1 MERTELRIRLL
12 ALGLL
17 TLGWTLAV
25 ALAGTAHAQTPD
37 VGAVGAAMRTERDV
51 VYRPGGDPDGKD
63 KLDLYVPPGPGPHP
77 VIVFIHGG
85 GLLQGDKSIFAG
97 LGQYF
102 VRRGFAAAIVNH
114 RLSPGVSHP
123 AHIQDAA
130 AAFAWVYRNVER
142 FGGDPKRI
150 ILAGHSSGAYLA
162 ALLATDPR
170 WLGAHDLDSSAIRGV
185 VPISGFYDVE
195 LLAPTRPMSVWGKD
209 PAVWREASPIR
220 HVRRDAPPML
230 LLYADGD
237 DDARRAESRS
247 FEQALADAGQANVK
261 SVQIPERDHR
271 SIIARFGERDD
282 ETSTRLLEFA
292 RGLVGEPAGKAA
304 QAPN

>member
-1 MERTELRIRLL
+1 
-12 ALGLL
+12 
-17 TLGWTLAV
+17 
-25 ALAGTAHAQTPD
+25 
-37 VGAVGAAMRTERDV
+37 MRTERDL
-51 VYRPGGDPDGKD
+51 VYRPGGDGDGKD
-63 KLDLYVPPGPGPHP
+63 KLDLYVPSGPGPHP

-85 GLLQGDKSIFAG
+85 GLLQGDKSVYAG

-123 AHIQDAA
+123 AHVQDAA

-150 ILAGHSSGAYLA
+150 VLAGHSSGAYLA
-162 ALLATDPR
+162 ALLAVDAR
-170 WLGAHDLDSSAIRGV
+170 WLGAHDVDTAAIRGV
-185 VPISGFYDVE
+185 VPISGFFDVE
-195 LLAPTRPMSVWGKD
+195 QLAPSRPMSVWGTDKT
-209 PAVWREASPIR
+209 VWRDASPIR
-220 HVRRDAPPML
+220 YVRRDAPPML

-247 FEQALADAGQANVK
+247 FEEALAEAGLGTVK
-261 SVQIPERDHR
+261 SVQIPGRDHR

-282 ETSTRLLEFA
+282 ETAGRLLEFA
-292 RGLVGEPAGKAA
+292 RGLVGEPAGVGA
-304 QAPN
+304 Q